1 MVIVVDKEKTRINT
15 EIFPVSMRAPLG
27 PPMAEDEISA

>member
-15 EIFPVSMRAPLG
+15 EIFSVSMRVPLG
-27 PPMAEDEISA
+27 PPMAEDEMCA